1 MCNTCLSVRDVIIM
15 CRSAMDLRQLIL
27 SIGRK
32 IHNEQEIK
40 IEYENNFLRNSTG
53 LNSLQNITSYA
64 KNYVEVGK
72 LRNLS

>member
-27 SIGRK
+27 SIGRE

-53 LNSLQNITSYA
+53 LNSLQNITYA
-64 KNYVEVGK
+64 KNNVEVGK

>member
-27 SIGRK
+27 SIGRE

-40 IEYENNFLRNSTG
+40 IAYENNFLRN
-53 LNSLQNITSYA
+53 
-64 KNYVEVGK
+64 
-72 LRNLS
+72 LRG

>member
-1 MCNTCLSVRDVIIM
+1 
-15 CRSAMDLRQLIL
+15 MDLRQLIL
-27 SIGRK
+27 SIGGE

-40 IEYENNFLRNSTG
+40 IAYENNFLRNSTG
-53 LNSLQNITSYA
+53 LNSLQNITYA